1 MRSQIEG
8 QVKVRNDR
16 LFRAAATAILQQA
29 RSRRTLLHNA
39 AFALCFLASSG
50 CGSAPTVAASPAAV
64 PEVVTTAATPTEFL
78 WFPAT
83 ATPAPA
89 VRITREPTPE
99 RKPGVGEWVVRDEMT
114 SSAHWNA
121 ASTGSAA
128 ATVSEKGLT
137 ISAQPGDPGV
147 VSLHR
152 SAVFDDMYLEVT
164 ARTNLCR
171 DRDAYGIVVRAPN
184 DVAHYRFLCVCDGT
198 AAAARFSLGGPR
210 VLQPPSASADVPL
223 GAPGEVRLGVWALGN
238 EFRFFLNDR
247 YQFTVSDSN
256 YPTGGVGVFVQAGG
270 QTPAVVTFSDL
281 AIYRLSA
288 DAAVG
293 TAVP

>member
-1 MRSQIEG
+1 
-8 QVKVRNDR
+8 
-16 LFRAAATAILQQA
+16 
-29 RSRRTLLHNA
+29 
-39 AFALCFLASSG
+39 
-50 CGSAPTVAASPAAV
+50 
-64 PEVVTTAATPTEFL
+64 
-78 WFPAT
+78 
-83 ATPAPA
+83 
-89 VRITREPTPE
+89 
-99 RKPGVGEWVVRDEMT
+99 MT

-137 ISAQPGDPGV
+137 ISAQPGGPGV